1 MRKLPKQIRKHSRR
15 RRAARGSA
23 LPAYDQ
29 KALRWLSV
37 ALADIAQEE
46 GDERQYRVVAAKQA
60 DWQTY
65 NLHGD
70 DIEQNEKV
78 S

>member
-37 ALADIAQEE
+37 ARADIAQAE
-46 GDERQYRVVAAKQA
+46 GGERQSRLGAARQA
-60 DWQTY
+60 VWHAY
-65 NLHGD
+65 NLLGD
-70 DIEQNEKV
+70 AIAQNEKV